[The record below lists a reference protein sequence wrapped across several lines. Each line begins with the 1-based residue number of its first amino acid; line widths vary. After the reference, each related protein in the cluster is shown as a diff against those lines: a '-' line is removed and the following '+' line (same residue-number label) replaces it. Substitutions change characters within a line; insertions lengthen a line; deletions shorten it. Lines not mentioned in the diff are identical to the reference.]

1 MTIANLIRFA
11 LLISTMLIVFGFGL
25 SSTVRDATS
34 LLRKPALLVRSLL
47 AMNVLMPFFAA
58 LLAGLFALRPAI
70 GIALIAL
77 AVSPVP
83 PVLPG
88 KELKLGGHSDY
99 VFGLFRASAVLAI
112 VLAPLTVAVIG
123 LVFSRHVSI
132 APLAIAKTLALTVLV
147 PFPLGIIARA
157 MIPAHAERASH
168 IAGQVG
174 MWLLILA
181 FTPVLIKEWPAMM
194 TLIGNGTL
202 LALVAF
208 TVVGL
213 IVGHLLGGPN
223 PDNRTVLALA
233 TASRH
238 PGVAATLAA
247 AVFPEQTLVA
257 PALLLYLVV
266 SAIASTPYVLWR
278 RRRRMHAGMAPAA

>member
-1 MTIANLIRFA
+1 MTIANLIRLA

-34 LLRKPALLVRSLL
+34 LFRKPSLLVRSLL
-47 AMNVLMPFFAA
+47 AMNVLMPFFATF
-58 LLAGLFALRPAI
+58 LAGRFALRPAI
-70 GIALIAL
+70 AIALIAL

-99 VFGLFRASAVLAI
+99 VFGLFRASAVLSI
-112 VLAPLTVAVIG
+112 VLAPLTVALIG
-123 LVFSRHVSI
+123 VAFSRQVSV

-147 PFPLGIIARA
+147 PFPLGLIARRLL
-157 MIPAHAERASH
+157 PASAERASR
-168 IAGQVG
+168 IVGQIG
-174 MWLLILA
+174 MWLLIIA
-181 FTPVLIKEWPAMM
+181 FAPVLIKEWPAMVS
-194 TLIGNGTL
+194 LIGNGTL
-202 LALVAF
+202 AALVAF

-213 IVGHLLGGPN
+213 VVGHLLGGPN
-223 PDNRTVLALA
+223 PDNRTVLAVA

-238 PGVAATLAA
+238 PGVAATLAT

-266 SAIASTPYVLWR
+266 SAMASAPYVLWR
-278 RRRRMHAGMAPAA
+278 RRLHKELAAAS